1 MSTKPAAVAQVP
13 RPAIETVMPVP
24 ELSVMFQDKRT
35 IWFPPTVTELGFAE
49 KLLMVG
55 AGQEL
60 AVTVVCA
67 VDVVPQPLVTVI
79 V

>member
-1 MSTKPAAVAQVP
+1 MPEVPAQVP
-13 RPAIETVMPVP
+13 RPAIETVTPVP

-35 IWFPPTVTELGFAE
+35 IWFPPKVTELGEAE
-49 KLLMVG
+49 KLLIVG
-55 AGQEL
+55 AGQEF

-67 VDVVPQPLVTVI
+67 VLVVLHPFVTVI